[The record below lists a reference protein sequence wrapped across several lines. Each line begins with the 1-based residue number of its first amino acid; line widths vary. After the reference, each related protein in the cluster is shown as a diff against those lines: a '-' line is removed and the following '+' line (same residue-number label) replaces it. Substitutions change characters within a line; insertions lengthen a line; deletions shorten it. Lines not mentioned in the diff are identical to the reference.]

1 MTGLPQRREV
11 RWRRDEMRLAWA
23 LALPAIGVI
32 ALIAAFPIVWTFWE
46 SLHMHDLRMPWLG
59 RPYVGGAN
67 YWEALADARL
77 RNAVAHTL
85 VFVAATVTLELAG
98 GLVLALM
105 LNRVV
110 GARGLLRTAVLL
122 PWAVP
127 TVVAALVWR
136 FMFESPSGLVTTVA
150 GRFGISAPTWFASPL
165 GAWLPLILA
174 DVWKMT
180 PFVAILL
187 LAGLQNIDQTLYE
200 AADMDGAGAWHRFA
214 GITLP
219 LLRPAMT
226 VAVLFRSLD
235 ALRIFDLVY
244 VMTGGGPGSA
254 TEPIALF
261 TFIALLQNLRFGFAS
276 AISVMVFAA
285 AFVFALASIPF
296 LGGDAFL
303 GRRA

>member
-1 MTGLPQRREV
+1 MTALRRRPEA
-11 RWRRDEMRLAWA
+11 RWRRAEMWLAWA
-23 LALPAIGVI
+23 LALPAVGAIG
-32 ALIAAFPIVWTFWE
+32 LIAAFPIGWTFWE
-46 SLHMHDLRMPWLG
+46 SLHLHDLRMPWLG

-77 RNAVAHTL
+77 RSAVAHTL
-85 VFVAATVTLELAG
+85 VFAAATVALELAG
-98 GLVLALM
+98 GLVLALL
-105 LNRVV
+105 LNGAVR
-110 GARGLLRTAVLL
+110 ARGLLRTAVLL

-136 FMFESPSGLVTTVA
+136 FMFESPSGLVSAAA
-150 GRFGISAPTWFASPL
+150 GRFGISAPTWFASAL

-200 AADMDGAGAWHRFA
+200 AADMDGAGAWHQFT

-226 VAVLFRSLD
+226 VAVLFRTLD
-235 ALRIFDLVY
+235 ALRVFDLVY

-261 TFIALLQNLRFGFAS
+261 TFTSLLQNLRFGFAS

-285 AFVFALASIPF
+285 AFVFALASIPM

-303 GRRA
+303 GRRG

>member
-1 MTGLPQRREV
+1 
-11 RWRRDEMRLAWA
+11 MRLAWA
-23 LALPAIGVI
+23 LALPAIGAVG
-32 ALIAAFPIVWTFWE
+32 LIAAFPIVWTFWE

-67 YWEALADARL
+67 YWEALADVRL
-77 RNAVAHTL
+77 RSAVAHTL
-85 VFVAATVTLELAG
+85 AFAAATVTLELAC
-98 GLVLALM
+98 GLVLALV
-105 LNRVV
+105 LNGVV
-110 GARGLLRTAVLL
+110 RARGLLRTAVLL

-136 FMFESPSGLVTTVA
+136 FMFESPSGLVTTIA
-150 GRFGISAPTWFASPL
+150 GRFGIGAPTWFASAL
-165 GAWLPLILA
+165 GAWVPLILA

-200 AADMDGAGAWHRFA
+200 AADMDGASAWHRFT

-226 VAVLFRSLD
+226 VAVLFRGLD
-235 ALRIFDLVY
+235 ALRVFDLVY

-261 TFIALLQNLRFGFAS
+261 TFTSLLQNLRFGFAS

-296 LGGDAFL
+296 LGGEAFL